1 MATYNVHA
9 GHSLKCRGVSDLLD
23 EVIEGRKVKN
33 KLIEMLRANGD
44 TVYDCTDDYSTTQ
57 SANLSSIVSKCNAHD
72 VYLDISIHLNSAR
85 NDRVGDG
92 KCGGVEVYI
101 YDDSA
106 YGVAYQIAE
115 SIANTLDIGFHGA
128 PVKYNKGLYV
138 LRKTRAKAVL
148 IECCFVDDRD
158 DVSRWNSTKCA
169 MAIASALGCKTNVA
183 QPVKQQTNVSRHPSV
198 SNQAS
203 SGRLGDETYF
213 PLFKTNSCSIVDG
226 LKSIGVDSSFAYR
239 QRIAVANNVAN
250 YKGTAPQNDKLVS
263 LGKKGKL
270 IKP

>member
-23 EVIEGRKVKN
+23 EVNENRKVKN
-33 KLIEMLRANGD
+33 KLIELLRANGV

-57 SANLSSIVSKCNAHD
+57 GANLSTIVSKCNAHNVD
-72 VYLDISIHLNSAR
+72 LDISIHLNSAR

-92 KCGGVEVYI
+92 KCGGVEVYA
-101 YDDSA
+101 YDANA

-158 DVSRWNSTKCA
+158 DVSRWDSTKCA
-169 MAIASALGCKTNVA
+169 MAIASALGCKTNV
-183 QPVKQQTNVSRHPSV
+183 SRHHSD
-198 SNQAS
+198 SSQAS
-203 SGRLGDETYF
+203 GGRLGDETYF
-213 PLFKTNSCSIVDG
+213 PVFRSSSCSIVDC
-226 LKSIGVDSSFAYR
+226 LKSIGADSSYAYR
-239 QRIAVANNVAN
+239 QRIASKNDVAN
-250 YKGTAPQNDKLVS
+250 YKGTAPQNDKLVA